1 MYMIDKNDVNASAYA
16 LSVTTVLI
24 LVHPN
29 FAFTHW
35 LDKHTHTTSY
45 TNTHACFPYHFP
57 NAIYITSGAYT
68 RCFIFSMR
76 VGFT

>member
-1 MYMIDKNDVNASAYA
+1 MYMYMYMIDKNDVNASAYA

-35 LDKHTHTTSY
+35 LDKHTRNLIHTCMFSLSFSQCY
-45 TNTHACFPYHFP
+45 LYHFGRLYEVL
-57 NAIYITSGAYT
+57 YI
-68 RCFIFSMR
+68 
-76 VGFT
+76 